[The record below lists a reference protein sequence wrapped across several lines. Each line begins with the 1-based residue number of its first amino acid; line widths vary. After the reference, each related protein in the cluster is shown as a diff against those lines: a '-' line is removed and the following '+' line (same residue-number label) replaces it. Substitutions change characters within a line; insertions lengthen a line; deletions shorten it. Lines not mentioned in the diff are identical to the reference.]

1 MQDSAGKVRV
11 RPVIKSSPRR
21 FSIIQAVLD
30 KLLSTTAAAADD
42 DDDSGGMYAVTY
54 RADIAGQYVVR
65 VLYGVQ
71 QVTGSPFNVTVNP
84 VGNAEKVVLLS

>member
-30 KLLSTTAAAADD
+30 KLRSTAAAADD